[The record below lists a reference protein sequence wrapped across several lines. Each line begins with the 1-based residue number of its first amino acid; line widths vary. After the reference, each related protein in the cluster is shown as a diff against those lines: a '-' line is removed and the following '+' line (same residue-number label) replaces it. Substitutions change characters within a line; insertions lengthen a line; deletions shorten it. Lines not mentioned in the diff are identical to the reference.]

1 MNVNEIERL
10 QEQAVNLYDLI
21 EDISEQYCDDNLV
34 SGEQFY
40 VMLRALVDC
49 KLKEFPF
56 DFDTFDN
63 DVYFFNIGDIFA
75 YLSLNFLLKSLD
87 ISHL

>member
-1 MNVNEIERL
+1 MYFLSIPGYIITEDGLIPLTDSQKE
-10 QEQAVNLYDLI
+10 DLI
-21 EDISEQYCDDNLV
+21 EEISEQYCDDNLV

-56 DFDTFDN
+56 DFDTFEEEID
-63 DVYFFNIGDIFA
+63 D
-75 YLSLNFLLKSLD
+75 
-87 ISHL
+87 

>member
-1 MNVNEIERL
+1 MKITTTLSNLSPMNINELERL
-10 QEQAVNLYDLI
+10 QEQAINLCELI
-21 EDISEQYCDDNLV
+21 EDISEDYCDTNLV

-56 DFDTFDN
+56 DFDTLEEEIN
-63 DVYFFNIGDIFA
+63 D
-75 YLSLNFLLKSLD
+75 
-87 ISHL
+87 

>member
-1 MNVNEIERL
+1 MVITTTLFKLHPMNINELERL
-10 QEQAVNLYDLI
+10 QEQAVNLCELI
-21 EDISEQYCDDNLV
+21 EDISEDYCDNNLV

-56 DFDTFDN
+56 DFDTFEEEID
-63 DVYFFNIGDIFA
+63 D
-75 YLSLNFLLKSLD
+75 
-87 ISHL
+87 